1 MISGV
6 KFYGTREKIAYTYK
20 ELIVPTYEAL
30 LELGGS
36 ATNNEI
42 CAQVIK
48 AMNFPDDVVD
58 EPHLGNINQT
68 ELEYQLAWART
79 YLKTFGVIVNS
90 GRSVWAIAPDYT
102 AKVELNTKE
111 IVAYTVN
118 RNIQRR
124 LNATVTTEM
133 RDSEPN
139 DADPSNDYEEYPDE
153 IKPWR
158 QKLSEILRNMDPYGF
173 ERLTQR
179 LLRECGFSQVEVTKK
194 SGDGGIDGTGKL
206 KINGIFSFNVAF
218 QCKRYKGAV
227 SAGDIRDFRGSLTT
241 DIEKGVLITTG
252 TFTKAAKEEASNPGK
267 QQIDLID
274 GEEFINKIAEYGIGV
289 KEVKT
294 YEVDEKILRRYS
306 TWRVECFRM
315 LDSFCLS
322 GMREVY

>member
-1 MISGV
+1 MA
-6 KFYGTREKIAYTYK
+6 REKRIPYTYR

-30 LELGGS
+30 LDLGGS
-36 ATNNEI
+36 GTNDEI
-42 CAQVIK
+42 CDQVIK
-48 AMNFPDDVVD
+48 AMNIPDEIVD

-79 YLKTFGVIVNS
+79 YLKNYGVIINS
-90 GRSVWAIAPDYT
+90 GRSVWAITSDYT
-102 AKVELNTKE
+102 VKTELDAKE

-118 RNIQRR
+118 RNVQRR
-124 LNATVTTEM
+124 LNAAVSTEVQ
-133 RDSEPN
+133 DGEPN
-139 DADPSNDYEEYPDE
+139 DTDPTNDYEEYPDE

-158 QKLSEILRNMDPYGF
+158 QKLSEVLQNMDPYGF

-252 TFTKAAKEEASNPGK
+252 TFTKAAKEEATNPGK

-294 YEVDEKILRRYS
+294 YEVDEKFFEKI
-306 TWRVECFRM
+306 
-315 LDSFCLS
+315 
-322 GMREVY
+322 

>member
-1 MISGV
+1 MA
-6 KFYGTREKIAYTYK
+6 REKKIAYTYK
-20 ELIVPTYEAL
+20 ELIIPTYEAL
-30 LELGGS
+30 FESGGS
-36 ATNNEI
+36 GTNDEI

-48 AMNFPDDVVD
+48 AMNLPDEVVD

-79 YLKTFGVIVNS
+79 YLKNFEEIVNS

-133 RDSEPN
+133 KEGEPN

-158 QKLSEILRNMDPYGF
+158 QKLSEILQNMDPYGF

-241 DIEKGVLITTG
+241 DIEKGVLITIG
-252 TFTKAAKEEASNPGK
+252 TFTKAAKEEASNSGK

-289 KEVKT
+289 KEVRT
-294 YEVDEKILRRYS
+294 YEVDEKFFEKI
-306 TWRVECFRM
+306 
-315 LDSFCLS
+315 
-322 GMREVY
+322 